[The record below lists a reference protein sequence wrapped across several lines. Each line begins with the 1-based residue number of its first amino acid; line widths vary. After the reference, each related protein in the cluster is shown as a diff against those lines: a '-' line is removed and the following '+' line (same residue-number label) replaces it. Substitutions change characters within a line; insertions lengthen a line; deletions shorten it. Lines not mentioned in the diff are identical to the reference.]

1 MVRVHDILKRDGY
14 DIITFTDGKE
24 AYGMLLCGEYVE
36 FMEFD
41 NNDTVSI
48 TENDNPEEFK
58 RLMDMYY
65 NKVIEL
71 IENKKLK

>member
-1 MVRVHDILKRDGY
+1 MVRVHDVLKRDGY

-58 RLMDMYY
+58 RLKDKYFEFVMEYIKTHA
-65 NKVIEL
+65 N
-71 IENKKLK
+71 

>member
-58 RLMDMYY
+58 RLKDKYFEFVMEYIKTHG
-65 NKVIEL
+65 N
-71 IENKKLK
+71 